1 MLCVGERI
9 VVGMSGG
16 VDSSVAALLLKQQ
29 GYDVV
34 GVFMN
39 NWEEKDEDGVCTAE
53 SDYRDV
59 RAVCDHIGIP
69 CYSVN
74 FAKEYEERVFN
85 LFLKEYARGRT
96 PNPDILCNNEIKFKV
111 FLDFALQL
119 DAARLATGHYVQA
132 ALREGTVRLL
142 RGADDNKDQSYF
154 LCGLGQ
160 RELGRALFPVGNLQK
175 GRVRELAREAGLATA
190 AKRDSTG
197 ICFIGERRFREFLR
211 HYLPAREGPILTL
224 DGREVGTHQGAMYYT
239 KGQRKGLGIGGG
251 KGGEEPWFVA
261 DKDVARNV
269 LYVVQGHDHPSLFCK
284 GVSASGMN
292 WIAQRREGVFRCT
305 AKVRYRQPD
314 QACAVSVEGE
324 GLTVR
329 FDAPQRGVAPGQS
342 VVLYDGEECLGGAVI
357 DRELP

>member
-85 LFLKEYARGRT
+85 LFLEEYARGRT

-154 LCGLGQ
+154 LCGL
-160 RELGRALFPVGNLQK
+160 ASGNWAERCSL
-175 GRVRELAREAGLATA
+175 LAT
-190 AKRDSTG
+190 
-197 ICFIGERRFREFLR
+197 CRRAGCESLPGRRGWPPLPSGTLR
-211 HYLPAREGPILTL
+211 VYASSANG
-224 DGREVGTHQGAMYYT
+224 
-239 KGQRKGLGIGGG
+239 
-251 KGGEEPWFVA
+251 
-261 DKDVARNV
+261 
-269 LYVVQGHDHPSLFCK
+269 
-284 GVSASGMN
+284 ASGN
-292 WIAQRREGVFRCT
+292 S
-305 AKVRYRQPD
+305 
-314 QACAVSVEGE
+314 CAIICPPG
-324 GLTVR
+324 
-329 FDAPQRGVAPGQS
+329 RGRS
-342 VVLYDGEECLGGAVI
+342 
-357 DRELP
+357 